1 MVHGRLTAGFLPLRR
16 CFLLKLFRCALVL
29 AVVLGGWLLAA
40 LSLYVIRV
48 PTPHKYL
55 PVNIQLVTKKRLTFK
70 DTWVDLSTWKVA
82 DLTRHQEFVD
92 RLEEAGKGDLLRHA
106 AAAILVE
113 NPPKMTSM
121 PAPAPTP
128 AEPKPTPAPKPVP
141 APAPVASKDNPPADE
156 KVLPKLNPPV
166 KEKLVP
172 KESPPKR
179 RAPFPDEIP
188 APIDDLDS
196 DE

>member
-1 MVHGRLTAGFLPLRR
+1 V
-16 CFLLKLFRCALVL
+16 LKLIRCGLVM
-29 AVVLGGWLLAA
+29 AFVCGGWLLAA

-70 DTWVDLSTWKVA
+70 DTWVDLSRWKVA

-121 PAPAPTP
+121 PAPAPAPKPMPVP
-128 AEPKPTPAPKPVP
+128 APKPEPTPAPE
-141 APAPVASKDNPPADE
+141 ASKDNPPAEE
-156 KVLPKLNPPV
+156 KVLPKLSSPL
-166 KEKLVP
+166 KEKVVP

-179 RAPFPDEIP
+179 RTPFPDEIP
-188 APIDDLDS
+188 APIDDLES
-196 DE
+196 DEQPVGD